1 MRVMDGITRRE
12 FLEGTT
18 GGLAIA
24 AVVPAAARA
33 AAEQAAPD
41 APRAAIRLTVNGA
54 EHRVEAEDRWTLA
67 EVLRD
72 HLGLTGTKIGC
83 DRGECGACTVLLDGK
98 PVYSCSQLAVWADG
112 KAVRTVEGL
121 ASAGR
126 LHPLQQSFIDHD
138 GPQCGFCT
146 SGQLMAATALLAS
159 TPKPT
164 ADQARAAMTG
174 NICRCS
180 NYNRYVEAVVAMA
193 DVGHGLQSVP
203 ARDGLKTVPYDGV
216 GDDLSGQP
224 PPRRRDGLQVNRHRV
239 GETAFRSTAIA

>member
-33 AAEQAAPD
+33 AAEQGAPD

-83 DRGECGACTVLLDGK
+83 DRGECGACTVLLDGR

-112 KAVRTVEGL
+112 KAV
-121 ASAGR
+121 
-126 LHPLQQSFIDHD
+126 Q
-138 GPQCGFCT
+138 
-146 SGQLMAATALLAS
+146 
-159 TPKPT
+159 TPVK
-164 ADQARAAMTG
+164 
-174 NICRCS
+174 
-180 NYNRYVEAVVAMA
+180 
-193 DVGHGLQSVP
+193 VG
-203 ARDGLKTVPYDGV
+203 ARDAQSIEVVKMQNKEKGGWEELTGEERIASGAAGLTNGKAVTFSDRP
-216 GDDLSGQP
+216 
-224 PPRRRDGLQVNRHRV
+224 
-239 GETAFRSTAIA
+239 